1 MSLTLIVDS
10 LLSLVMVIYH
20 RVEALNCELCSF
32 LVSFYMETNSKD
44 YYKEVVILLKDNCFF
59 LLYVVVLSCSC
70 LNQQPI
76 RFLKISF

>member
-32 LVSFYMETNSKD
+32 LVSFYIETNSKD
-44 YYKEVVILLKDNCFF
+44 YYKEVVILLKDNCLFF
-59 LLYVVVLSCSC
+59 FAICRRALLFMFKPTT
-70 LNQQPI
+70 NQ
-76 RFLKISF
+76 IS